1 MESLKD
7 IRNRI
12 NSITSTRQITNT
24 MKMVSAAKF
33 KKAQERITNLRPYAD
48 KLNEILHNLNKSA
61 TIDDNTFTEIR
72 DPRKILIVV
81 ITSNRGLCGGFNQ
94 AVINATINQIQNKY
108 KELHDNGNL
117 ELLVLGKTAYNYLR
131 SKEYRIVDENN
142 DIYDQLTFDNV
153 LPIAEELMKSFAQK
167 KYDRIELIY
176 NKFKNAATQ
185 LLTIEPFLPITVEE
199 EEEEEE
205 KENQK
210 ITSSQE
216 AFSDYII
223 EPSKVYILNELIP
236 KSLKLHFF
244 RTLLDSNAAEHG
256 ARMTAMQQATDNATE
271 MLEELR
277 LQYNKARQASITAEI
292 LDIVNGA
299 EALKG

>member
-33 KKAQERITNLRPYAD
+33 KKAQDRITNLRPYAD

-72 DPRKILIVV
+72 DPQKILIVV

-94 AVINATINQIQNKY
+94 AVINSTINVIENKY
-108 KELHDNGNL
+108 KEQHDNNNV
-117 ELLVLGKTAYNYLR
+117 ELLILGKTAYNYLKTR
-131 SKEYRIVDENN
+131 KYRIVDENN
-142 DIYDQLTFDNV
+142 DIYDHLTFDNV
-153 LPIAEELMKSFAQK
+153 LPIAEELMKNFAKK

-185 LLTIEPFLPITVEE
+185 LLTVEPFLPITVEE
-199 EEEEEE
+199 DE
-205 KENQK
+205 KENQE
-210 ITSSQE
+210 ITESQE
-216 AFSDYII
+216 VFSDYII

>member
-7 IRNRI
+7 IRSRI

-48 KLNEILHNLNKSA
+48 KLNEILQNLNKNV
-61 TIDDNTFTEIR
+61 TIEENPFTENR
-72 DPRKILIVV
+72 EPNNILLVV
-81 ITSNRGLCGGFNQ
+81 ISSNRGLCGGFNQ
-94 AVINATINQIQNKY
+94 AIINATIKHIQNNY
-108 KELHDNGNL
+108 KEQYENDNI
-117 ELLVLGKTAYNYLR
+117 ELITLGKTAYNYL
-131 SKEYRIVDENN
+131 KTKKYRIIDENN
-142 DIYDQLTFDNV
+142 DIYDHLTFDDV
-153 LPIAEELMKSFAQK
+153 APIAEEIMKSFAQK
-167 KYDRIELIY
+167 KYDRIDLIY

-185 LLTIEPFLPITVEE
+185 ILTVEPFLPISVEE
-199 EEEEEE
+199 DEEVADYDT
-205 KENQK
+205 
-210 ITSSQE
+210 IDTLTT
-216 AFSDYII
+216 AFNDYIF
-223 EPSKVYILNELIP
+223 EPSQLYILNELIP